1 MSDPKVES
9 SFRNY
14 RFKKKFKNNTFF
26 ADTDARQWSFYRFYT
41 SILYSGDS
49 PKIFNEIF
57 DKWNISLNF
66 IRKDDSTPKSIV
78 NFVKE
83 LIEYNDSKVFRE
95 LREACE
101 RNFHTHVLSYISS
114 NSVAKSE
121 MTQGYMKQSKEIL
134 SGELHKRS
142 ASDLSEDDDDH
153 ENIGKTN
160 GQKRKKSPLSNK
172 RQRSYLSDDD
182 ELLSSDSEIVP
193 VSLTNV
199 FRETSD
205 ECSYS
210 DSDESKDK
218 MTESST
224 STKRVENKRPMTKKR
239 QYITQDIASDA
250 LKAYRM
256 RVLPGDKLIYDYMD
270 VLDYKRDEA
279 GNSPI
284 SIGVINFYNTD
295 CSKYLP
301 LDYKK
306 FIANQLQDKE
316 IKAVNFT
323 KGRTIDKFLVNCE
336 EGVMQF
342 LDKFKHIKDLES
354 LGRCL
359 GENLIN
365 YSTASN
371 DLIYVQHLLQHFYFL
386 YKNDTLLQAM
396 SEQLASISYN
406 KLKEILNIAGK
417 SGPKLDGKAFLR
429 SLGTE
434 VLAQEDGILST
445 CGKRKGD
452 LRKLEYCTKV
462 ILTALYLSLPT
473 SAKAR
478 IIDIETYCLQSNGFQ
493 LTISASKYLFED
505 TIITMDLQDIEV
517 PRTVEAFSKLIT
529 AIKVILSWKARTK
542 KNTDVFYEVLEE
554 GHGRLINEE
563 HFTPKKFSIN

>member
-1 MSDPKVES
+1 MISGTVTP
-9 SFRNY
+9 Y
-14 RFKKKFKNNTFF
+14 
-26 ADTDARQWSFYRFYT
+26 TDAWQWSFHRFYT

-49 PKIFNEIF
+49 PKVFNEIF

-66 IRKDDSTPKSIV
+66 IRKHDSTPESIV

-83 LIEYNDSKVFRE
+83 LIEYNDSKEFRE

-101 RNFHTHVLSYISS
+101 QNFHTHVLSYIS
-114 NSVAKSE
+114 
-121 MTQGYMKQSKEIL
+121 T
-134 SGELHKRS
+134 
-142 ASDLSEDDDDH
+142 SDLSEDDDDH
-153 ENIGKTN
+153 ENIGKT
-160 GQKRKKSPLSNK
+160 

-182 ELLSSDSEIVP
+182 YELSSFDSEIVP

-199 FRETSD
+199 FREISD

-210 DSDESKDK
+210 DSDELKDN
-218 MTESST
+218 TIESGT
-224 STKRVENKRPMTKKR
+224 STKEVENKRPTTKKR

-250 LKAYRM
+250 LKAYQM

-270 VLDYKRDEA
+270 VLDYKLDEA

-295 CSKYLP
+295 CTKYLP
-301 LDYKK
+301 LDYKM

-323 KGRTIDKFLVNCE
+323 NGRAIDKFLVNCE

-396 SEQLASISYN
+396 SEREYNSHIWTPLLRNAFLGKTDIKFNYGELASISYN

-417 SGPKLDGKAFLR
+417 SGPKLDGKAFLG

-434 VLAQEDGILST
+434 VLAQEDGILNT
-445 CGKRKGD
+445 RGKRKGD

-462 ILTALYLSLPT
+462 ILTALYISLPT
-473 SAKAR
+473 TAKAR
-478 IIDIETYCLQSNGFQ
+478 IIDIETYRLQSNGFQ

-505 TIITMDLQDIEV
+505 TIITMNLQDIEV

-529 AIKVILSWKARTK
+529 AIKVILSWKARTR

-554 GHGRLINEE
+554 GHGRLKNEE
-563 HFTPKKFSIN
+563 QFTPKKFSIN